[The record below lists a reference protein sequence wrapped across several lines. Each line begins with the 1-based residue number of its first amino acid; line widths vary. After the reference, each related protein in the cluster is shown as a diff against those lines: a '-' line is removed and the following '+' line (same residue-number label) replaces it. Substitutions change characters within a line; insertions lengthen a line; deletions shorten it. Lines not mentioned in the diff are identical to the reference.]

1 MRMTVGKD
9 RHLIRGQIIQTGVSK
24 MAQLTDMQEKF
35 CEEYLVDLNMTQAA
49 IRAGY
54 STSAAAAQA
63 SKLVDKPQV
72 RQRIQELKAARSQ
85 KTSIDAEWVLR
96 ECVESYHYNKE
107 RIVDRWGNE
116 VMRNASMAGKFLE
129 MAGRH
134 VGVRAFDPKVEP
146 EQERSLAELS
156 IDQLISLRKT
166 LEQYGVIEHAK

>member
-1 MRMTVGKD
+1 
-9 RHLIRGQIIQTGVSK
+9 

-49 IRAGY
+49 VRAGY
-54 STSAAAAQA
+54 SPAAAAAQA

-72 RQRIQELKAARSQ
+72 QERIQELKAARSQ

-107 RIVDRWGNE
+107 RVVDRWGNE
-116 VMRNASMAGKFLE
+116 VMRNASIAAKFLE
-129 MAGRH
+129 LAGRH

-146 EQERSLAELS
+146 EAEKSLSELTL
-156 IDQLISLRKT
+156 DQLIHLRTT
-166 LEQYGVIEHAK
+166 LEQYGVIEVK